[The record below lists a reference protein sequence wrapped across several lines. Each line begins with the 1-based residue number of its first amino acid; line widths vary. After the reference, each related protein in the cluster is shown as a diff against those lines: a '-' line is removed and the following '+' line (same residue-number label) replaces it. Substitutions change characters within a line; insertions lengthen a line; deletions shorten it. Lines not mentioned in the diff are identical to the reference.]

1 MKLSPLELRQ
11 ISFKKGFRG
20 YSALEVDTFIES
32 LADDLEELLGKMA
45 DYKDQQDRQSKT
57 IAELEKTEG
66 ALTETLLMAQK
77 AMENVKA
84 NAQEEGHLII
94 RQAEVRAEEITA
106 EAVRRETQLQG
117 EIMNLQR
124 AKGYLVE
131 KIRGL
136 IHSLERDIQWDEK
149 DTSELNSDLSS
160 KMKI

>member
-1 MKLSPLELRQ
+1 MKLTPLELRQ

-20 YSALEVDTFIES
+20 YSTLEVDTFIES
-32 LADDLEELLGKMA
+32 LADDLEELLGKLA
-45 DYKDQQDRQSKT
+45 DYKDQQDKQSKT
-57 IAELEKTEG
+57 ISELEKTEG

-84 NAQEEGHLII
+84 NAQEEGTLII

-131 KIRGL
+131 KIRTL
-136 IHSLERDIQWDEK
+136 IQSIERDIEWEEK
-149 DTSELNSDLSS
+149 ESAEANSEISNN
-160 KMKI
+160 MKV

>member
-11 ISFKKGFRG
+11 ISFKKNFRG
-20 YSALEVDTFIES
+20 YSSLEVDTFIES

-45 DYKDQQDRQSKT
+45 DYKDQQDKQSKT

-131 KIRGL
+131 KIRSL
-136 IHSLERDIQWDEK
+136 IQGLERDIEWDEK
-149 DTSELNSDLSS
+149 DTSALSSDLSN

>member
-20 YSALEVDTFIES
+20 YSPLEVDTFIES

-84 NAQEEGHLII
+84 NAQAEGHLII

-149 DTSELNSDLSS
+149 DTSELGSDLSS

>member
-20 YSALEVDTFIES
+20 YSSLEVDTFIES

-136 IHSLERDIQWDEK
+136 IQSLERDIQWDEK
-149 DTSELNSDLSS
+149 DTSALSSDLSS

>member
-20 YSALEVDTFIES
+20 YSTLEVDAFIES
-32 LADDLEELLGKMA
+32 LADDLEELLGKLA
-45 DYKDQQDRQSKT
+45 DYKDQQDKQSKT

-66 ALTETLLMAQK
+66 SLTETLLMAQK

-84 NAQEEGHLII
+84 NAQEEGALII
-94 RQAEVRAEEITA
+94 RQAEVRSEEITA

-136 IHSLERDIQWDEK
+136 IHSLERDIEWEEK
-149 DTSELNSDLSS
+149 DPTELNAEISR
-160 KMKI
+160 KMEV

>member
-20 YSALEVDTFIES
+20 YSILEVDIFIES

-45 DYKDQQDRQSKT
+45 DYKDQQDKQSKT
-57 IAELEKTEG
+57 ISELEKTEG

-84 NAQEEGHLII
+84 NAQEEGTLII
-94 RQAEVRAEEITA
+94 RQAEVRAQEITA

-136 IHSLERDIQWDEK
+136 IHSLEREIEWEEK
-149 DTSELNSDLSS
+149 DASTLSPDIS
-160 KMKI
+160 NKMKV

>member
-11 ISFKKGFRG
+11 ISFGKSFRG
-20 YSALEVDTFIES
+20 YSSLEVDTFIEG

-45 DYKDQQDRQSKT
+45 DYKDQQDKQSKT

-106 EAVRRETQLQG
+106 EALRRETQLQG

-124 AKGYLVE
+124 AKGYLIE
-131 KIRGL
+131 KVRGL
-136 IHSLERDIQWDEK
+136 IQGLERDIEWDEK
-149 DTSELNSDLSS
+149 DISELTPGVSN
-160 KMKI
+160 KIKI